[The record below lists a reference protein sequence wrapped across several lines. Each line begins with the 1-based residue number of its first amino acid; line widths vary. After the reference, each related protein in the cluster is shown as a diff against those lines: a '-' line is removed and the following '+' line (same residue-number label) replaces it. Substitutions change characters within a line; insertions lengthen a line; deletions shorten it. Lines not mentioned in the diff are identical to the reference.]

1 MPIIDPNLQWQYIQE
16 TSNLVDTTNYGNLSD
31 YLKTQVNYNN
41 YIQRNFGTQAE
52 FEAYMKAKYGS
63 SYKPLPQTPLSEN
76 SVSTKAVEV
85 GKTTGGSA
93 SLNVVESSKYTSTS
107 EAGAVTATAGGVGV
121 AVTADV
127 AVPVILAGI
136 GVGWASYELA
146 TPVWL
151 AISNKIFGTDIS
163 LEQASEYSIFGI
175 YKNDKFY
182 FPEEV
187 IQAVSDALYEAE
199 VYNKYNYS
207 ISSKITHTGVQ
218 EVTWTDLSNADI
230 QHFGS
235 LNESLKNVGIPS
247 KMINYCR
254 TEINKRFP
262 FSRIVQATGGFNDI
276 ENVIRLTLQF
286 NTTLPNTVNIVEL
299 TPNSGEFYAEDVLLR
314 TASVFYYLNTDELS
328 VAFQEPD
335 YWDISSGVDSAA
347 SRVGTVS
354 VDIVNEL
361 DEPGLTLLPDS
372 SLNTKGAKVGVAY
385 PDWARNAINISNY
398 NPKSSTDPNE
408 ETFNNHKFFPISL
421 PDIYP
426 LNHTKPF
433 TPPSQEFSQEG
444 ETPNRHYVV
453 TGSGIDNPTPPQTDE
468 GDTPAVPPVP
478 VIGGSS
484 NALFTV
490 YNPEM
495 EQLNGLGNVL
505 WSQSIL
511 EQIVR
516 MFTNNPMDA
525 IISLHIIYATPS
537 LGGTKNI
544 KLGYIDT
551 NVPCPWVDK
560 QYVKISCGTVT
571 VPEYYGDA
579 RDYIGSTDV
588 SIYLP
593 FIGFRNLKTA
603 DIIGSEITVDYT
615 VDVYTGTVLCNI
627 TINKRGTTKVMYTF
641 EGNCSVSIP
650 LTGSDRSRQIS
661 SIGTMIAGSAV
672 GGVGGALLAG
682 TGAIAGGGAQSSIQ
696 RTSNFSGNA
705 GAMGIK
711 KPYIIVNRNIPY
723 DADRYNELYGY
734 TANKTVLL
742 GALSG
747 YTRVKAVHVE
757 NISNATV
764 DEKNEIERLLKNGVI
779 IS

>member
-31 YLKTQVNYNN
+31 YLKSQVNYNN

-76 SVSTKAVEV
+76 NVSTKAVEV
-85 GKTTGGSA
+85 GKTTGGS
-93 SLNVVESSKYTSTS
+93 SVLNVVESSKYTSTA
-107 EAGAVTATAGGVGV
+107 EAGTVTATAGGVGV

-136 GVGWASYELA
+136 GIGWASYELA

-207 ISSKITHTGVQ
+207 ISSKITQAGVQ
-218 EVTWTDLSNADI
+218 DVTWAELSNADI
-230 QHFGS
+230 QHYG
-235 LNESLKNVGIPS
+235 SLKNVGIPS
-247 KMINYCR
+247 KMISYGR
-254 TEINKRFP
+254 TEIQNSFP
-262 FSRIVQATGGFNDI
+262 FAKIVQASAGFNDV
-276 ENVIRLTLQF
+276 ENVISLSLYF
-286 NTTLPNTVNIVEL
+286 GATLPNTVNIVEL
-299 TPNSGEFYAEDVLLR
+299 TPNSGNFYAENVLLR
-314 TASVFYYLNTDELS
+314 VATVFYYLNTDELS
-328 VAFQEPD
+328 IAFQEP
-335 YWDISSGVDSAA
+335 YSWDVSSGIVAD
-347 SRVGTVS
+347 RVGGLS
-354 VDIVNEL
+354 VDIVNKL

-372 SLNTKGAKVGVAY
+372 SLNTTGAKIGVAY
-385 PDWARNAINISNY
+385 PDWGRNAINISNY

-408 ETFNNHKFFPISL
+408 DTFNDHKFFPISL
-421 PDIYP
+421 PDVYP
-426 LNHTKPF
+426 LNPTEPF

-468 GDTPAVPPVP
+468 GDTPAVPPAP

-525 IISLHIIYATPS
+525 IISLHVIYATPS
-537 LGGTKNI
+537 IGGTKNI

-551 NVPCPWVDK
+551 GVPCPWVNK

-627 TINKRGTTKVMYTF
+627 TVNKRGTTKVMYTF

-661 SIGTMIAGSAV
+661 SIGTMIAGGAV

-757 NISNATV
+757 NCALATAN
-764 DEKNEIERLLKNGVI
+764 ERTEIERLLKAGVI
-779 IS
+779 L

>member
-16 TSNLVDTTNYGNLSD
+16 TSNLVDNTNYSNLSD
-31 YLKTQVNYNN
+31 YLKSQVNYNN

-76 SVSTKAVEV
+76 NVSTKAVEV
-85 GKTTGGSA
+85 GKTTGGTA
-93 SLNVVESSKYTSTS
+93 VLDAVESSKYTSTA

-187 IQAVSDALYEAE
+187 IQAVSDALYEAD

-207 ISSKITHTGVQ
+207 ISSKITQTGVQ
-218 EVTWTDLSNADI
+218 EVTWTELSNADI
-230 QHFGS
+230 QHYGS
-235 LNESLKNVGIPS
+235 VMNIGIPS
-247 KMINYCR
+247 KMISYGR
-254 TEINKRFP
+254 TEIHKHFP
-262 FSRIVQATGGFNDI
+262 LAKIVQASVSVVET
-276 ENVIRLTLQF
+276 ENVLRLALSF
-286 NTTLPNTVNIVEL
+286 STTLPNTAFITEL
-299 TPNSGEFYAEDVLLR
+299 EPGSKEFQAEDIPL
-314 TASVFYYLNTDELS
+314 TSATVFYYLNTDELS
-328 VAFQEPD
+328 ISFGEP
-335 YWDISSGVDSAA
+335 YIGEVSSGINFD
-347 SRVGTVS
+347 RVGTVS

-372 SLNTKGAKVGVAY
+372 SLNTTGAKIGVAY

-398 NPKSSTDPNE
+398 NPKSSTDPSE
-408 ETFNNHKFFPISL
+408 DTFNNHKFFPISL
-421 PDIYP
+421 PGTYP
-426 LNHTKPF
+426 LNPTEPF

-453 TGSGIDNPTPPQTDE
+453 TGSGIDNPTPPQTDT
-468 GDTPAVPPVP
+468 GDTPNVPPAP

-525 IISLHIIYATPS
+525 IISLHVIYATPS
-537 LGGTKNI
+537 IGGTKNI

-551 NVPCPWVDK
+551 GVPCPWVNK

-627 TINKRGTTKVMYTF
+627 TVNKRGTTKVMYTF

-661 SIGTMIAGSAV
+661 SIGTMITGGAV

-757 NISNATV
+757 NCALATAN
-764 DEKNEIERLLKNGVI
+764 ERAEIERLLKTGVI
-779 IS
+779 L

>member
-31 YLKTQVNYNN
+31 YLKSQVNYNN

-85 GKTTGGSA
+85 GKTTGGS
-93 SLNVVESSKYTSTS
+93 SVLNVVESSKYSSTS

-187 IQAVSDALYEAE
+187 IQAVSDALYEAN

-207 ISSKITHTGVQ
+207 ISSKITQAGVQ
-218 EVTWTDLSNADI
+218 DVTWTELSNADI
-230 QHFGS
+230 QHYG
-235 LNESLKNVGIPS
+235 SLKNLAIPS
-247 KMINYCR
+247 KMISYGRN
-254 TEINKRFP
+254 EIHNSFP
-262 FSRIVQATGGFNDI
+262 LAKIVQASAGFNDV
-276 ENVIRLTLQF
+276 ENVISLALYF
-286 NTTLPNTVNIVEL
+286 GTTLPNTVNISEL
-299 TPNSGEFYAEDVLLR
+299 SSGSKEFYAEDVLLR
-314 TASVFYYLNTDELS
+314 VATVFYYLNTDELS
-328 VAFQEPD
+328 IAFQEP
-335 YWDISSGVDSAA
+335 YSWDVSSGIVSD
-347 SRVGTVS
+347 RVGTVS
-354 VDIVNEL
+354 VDIVNKL

-372 SLNTKGAKVGVAY
+372 SLNTKGASIGVAY

-408 ETFNNHKFFPISL
+408 DTFNEHKFFPISL

-426 LNHTKPF
+426 LNPTEPF
-433 TPPSQEFSQEG
+433 TPTSQEFSQEG

-453 TGSGIDNPTPPQTDE
+453 TGSGIDNPTPPQTDD
-468 GDTPAVPPVP
+468 GDTPTVPPAP

-537 LGGTKNI
+537 IGGTKNI

-551 NVPCPWVDK
+551 GVPCPWVNK

-627 TINKRGTTKVMYTF
+627 TVNKRGTTKVMYTF

-661 SIGTMIAGSAV
+661 SIGTMIAGGAV

-682 TGAIAGGGAQSSIQ
+682 TGAIARGGAQSSIQ

-757 NISNATV
+757 NCSLATAN
-764 DEKNEIERLLKNGVI
+764 ERTEIERLLKAGVI
-779 IS
+779 L

>member
-31 YLKTQVNYNN
+31 YLKSQVNYNN

-85 GKTTGGSA
+85 GKTTGGS
-93 SLNVVESSKYTSTS
+93 SVLNVVESSKYSSTS

-187 IQAVSDALYEAE
+187 IQAVSDALYEAN

-207 ISSKITHTGVQ
+207 ISSKITQAGVQ
-218 EVTWTDLSNADI
+218 DVTWTELSNADI
-230 QHFGS
+230 QHYG
-235 LNESLKNVGIPS
+235 SLKNLAIPS
-247 KMINYCR
+247 KMISYGRN
-254 TEINKRFP
+254 EIHNSFP
-262 FSRIVQATGGFNDI
+262 LAKIVQASSGFNDI
-276 ENVIRLTLQF
+276 ENVISLALYF
-286 NTTLPNTVNIVEL
+286 GTTLPNTVNISEL
-299 TPNSGEFYAEDVLLR
+299 SSGSKEFYAEDVLLR
-314 TASVFYYLNTDELS
+314 VATVFYYLNTDELS
-328 VAFQEPD
+328 IAFQEP
-335 YWDISSGVDSAA
+335 YSWDVSSGIVSD
-347 SRVGTVS
+347 RVGTVS
-354 VDIVNEL
+354 VDIVNKL

-372 SLNTKGAKVGVAY
+372 SLNTKGASIGVAY

-408 ETFNNHKFFPISL
+408 DTFNDHKFFPISL
-421 PDIYP
+421 PSNYP
-426 LNHTKPF
+426 LNPTEPF

-468 GDTPAVPPVP
+468 GDTPALPPAP

-537 LGGTKNI
+537 IGGTKNI

-551 NVPCPWVDK
+551 GVPCPWVNK

-627 TINKRGTTKVMYTF
+627 TVNKRGTTKVMYTF

-661 SIGTMIAGSAV
+661 SIGTMIAGGAV

-757 NISNATV
+757 NCSLATAN
-764 DEKNEIERLLKNGVI
+764 ERAEIEQLLKTGVI
-779 IS
+779 L

>member
-16 TSNLVDTTNYGNLSD
+16 TSNLVDNTNYGNLSD
-31 YLKTQVNYNN
+31 YLKSQVNYNN

-76 SVSTKAVEV
+76 NVSTKAVEV
-85 GKTTGGSA
+85 GKTTGGS
-93 SLNVVESSKYTSTS
+93 SVLDVVESSNYTTS

-187 IQAVSDALYEAE
+187 IQAVSDALYQAD

-218 EVTWTDLSNADI
+218 DVTWTELSNADI
-230 QHFGS
+230 QHYGS
-235 LNESLKNVGIPS
+235 LMNIGIPS
-247 KMINYCR
+247 KMISYGR
-254 TEINKRFP
+254 TEIHKHFP
-262 FSRIVQATGGFNDI
+262 LAKIVQASVSVVET
-276 ENVIRLTLQF
+276 ENVLRLALYF
-286 NTTLPNTVNIVEL
+286 ATTLPNTAFISEL
-299 TPNSGEFYAEDVLLR
+299 NPGSKEFQAEDIPLT
-314 TASVFYYLNTDELS
+314 TATVFYYLNTDELS
-328 VAFQEPD
+328 IAFGEP
-335 YWDISSGVDSAA
+335 YIGEVSSGINFD
-347 SRVGTVS
+347 RVGTVS

-372 SLNTKGAKVGVAY
+372 SLNTTGAKIGVAY

-408 ETFNNHKFFPISL
+408 DTFNDHKFFPISL
-421 PDIYP
+421 PDTYP
-426 LNHTKPF
+426 LNPTVPF
-433 TPPSQEFSQEG
+433 TQPSQEFSQEG
-444 ETPNRHYVV
+444 ETPNRHYVI

-468 GDTPAVPPVP
+468 GDTPSVPPAP

-495 EQLNGLGNVL
+495 EQLNSLGNVL

-537 LGGTKNI
+537 IGGTKNI

-551 NVPCPWVDK
+551 NVPCPWVNK

-603 DIIGSEITVDYT
+603 DIIGSEITIDYT

-627 TINKRGTTKVMYTF
+627 TVNKRGTTKVMYTF

-661 SIGTMIAGSAV
+661 SIGTMIAGGAV

-682 TGAIAGGGAQSSIQ
+682 TGAIARGGAQSSIQ

-757 NISNATV
+757 NVNNATV
-764 DEKNEIERLLKNGVI
+764 DEKNEIERLLKSGVI

>member
-63 SYKPLPQTPLSEN
+63 SYKPLPKTPLSEN

-93 SLNVVESSKYTSTS
+93 TLNAVESSKYTSTS

-187 IQAVSDALYEAE
+187 IQAVSDALYQAE

-207 ISSKITHTGVQ
+207 ISSKITQAGMQ
-218 EVTWTDLSNADI
+218 DVTWTELSNADI
-230 QHFGS
+230 QHYGS
-235 LNESLKNVGIPS
+235 LMNFGIPS
-247 KMINYCR
+247 KMISYGR
-254 TEINKRFP
+254 TEIHKHFP
-262 FSRIVQATGGFNDI
+262 LAKIVQASVSVVET
-276 ENVIRLTLQF
+276 ENVLRLALYF
-286 NTTLPNTVNIVEL
+286 GTTLPNTAFITEL
-299 TPNSGEFYAEDVLLR
+299 SPGSKEFQAEDIPL
-314 TASVFYYLNTDELS
+314 TAATVFYYLNTDELS
-328 VAFQEPD
+328 IAFGEP
-335 YWDISSGVDSAA
+335 YIGEVSSGINFD
-347 SRVGTVS
+347 RVGTVS

-372 SLNTKGAKVGVAY
+372 SLNTTGAKIGVAY

-408 ETFNNHKFFPISL
+408 DTFNEHKFFPISL
-421 PDIYP
+421 PSNFP
-426 LNHTKPF
+426 LNPTEPF

-444 ETPNRHYVV
+444 ETPNRHYVI

-468 GDTPAVPPVP
+468 GDTPSVPPAP

-495 EQLNGLGNVL
+495 EQLNSLGNVL

-537 LGGTKNI
+537 IGGTKNI

-551 NVPCPWVDK
+551 NVPCPWVNK

-603 DIIGSEITVDYT
+603 DIIGSEITIDYT

-627 TINKRGTTKVMYTF
+627 TVNKRGTTKVMYTF

-661 SIGTMIAGSAV
+661 SIGTMIAGGAV

-682 TGAIAGGGAQSSIQ
+682 TGAIARGGAQSSIQ

-764 DEKNEIERLLKNGVI
+764 DEKNEIERLLKSGVI

>member
-31 YLKTQVNYNN
+31 YLKSQVNYNN

-85 GKTTGGSA
+85 GKTTGGS
-93 SLNVVESSKYTSTS
+93 SVLNVVESSKYSSTS

-187 IQAVSDALYEAE
+187 IQAVSDALYEAN

-207 ISSKITHTGVQ
+207 ISSKITQAGVQ
-218 EVTWTDLSNADI
+218 DVTWTELSNADI
-230 QHFGS
+230 QHYG
-235 LNESLKNVGIPS
+235 SLKNLAIPS
-247 KMINYCR
+247 KMISYGRN
-254 TEINKRFP
+254 EIHNSFP
-262 FSRIVQATGGFNDI
+262 LAKIVQASAGFNDV
-276 ENVIRLTLQF
+276 ENVISLALYF
-286 NTTLPNTVNIVEL
+286 GTTLPNTVNISEL
-299 TPNSGEFYAEDVLLR
+299 SSGSKEFYAEDVLLR
-314 TASVFYYLNTDELS
+314 VATVFYYLNTDELS
-328 VAFQEPD
+328 IAFQEP
-335 YWDISSGVDSAA
+335 YSWDVSSGIVSD
-347 SRVGTVS
+347 RVGTVS
-354 VDIVNEL
+354 VDIVNKL

-372 SLNTKGAKVGVAY
+372 SLNTKGASIGVAY

-408 ETFNNHKFFPISL
+408 DTFNEHKFFPISL

-426 LNHTKPF
+426 LNPTEPF

-453 TGSGIDNPTPPQTDE
+453 TGSGIDNPTPPQTDD
-468 GDTPAVPPVP
+468 GDTPTVPPAP
-478 VIGGSS
+478 VVGGSS

-537 LGGTKNI
+537 IGGTKNI

-551 NVPCPWVDK
+551 GVPCPWVNK

-627 TINKRGTTKVMYTF
+627 TVNKRGTTKVMYTF

-661 SIGTMIAGSAV
+661 SIGTMIAGGAV

-682 TGAIAGGGAQSSIQ
+682 TGAIARGGAQSSIQ

-757 NISNATV
+757 NCALATAN
-764 DEKNEIERLLKNGVI
+764 ERTEIERLLKAGVI
-779 IS
+779 L

>member
-31 YLKTQVNYNN
+31 YLKSQVNYNN

-52 FEAYMKAKYGS
+52 FEAYMKAKYGT

-93 SLNVVESSKYTSTS
+93 VLDVVESSKYTSTS

-187 IQAVSDALYEAE
+187 IQAVSDALYEAD

-207 ISSKITHTGVQ
+207 ISSKITQTGLQ
-218 EVTWTDLSNADI
+218 DVTWTELSNADI
-230 QHFGS
+230 QHYGS
-235 LNESLKNVGIPS
+235 LMNLGIPS
-247 KMINYCR
+247 KMISYGR
-254 TEINKRFP
+254 TEIHKHFP
-262 FSRIVQATGGFNDI
+262 LAKIVQASVSVVET
-276 ENVIRLTLQF
+276 ENVLRLALSF
-286 NTTLPNTVNIVEL
+286 GTTLPNTAFISEIN
-299 TPNSGEFYAEDVLLR
+299 PGSKEFQAEDIPLT
-314 TASVFYYLNTDELS
+314 TATVFYYLNTDELS
-328 VAFQEPD
+328 IAFGEP
-335 YWDISSGVDSAA
+335 YIGEVSSGINFD
-347 SRVGTVS
+347 RVGTVS
-354 VDIVNEL
+354 VDIVNKL

-372 SLNTKGAKVGVAY
+372 SLNTTGAKIGVAY
-385 PDWARNAINISNY
+385 PDWGRNAINISNY
-398 NPKSSTDPNE
+398 NPKSSTDPSE
-408 ETFNNHKFFPISL
+408 ETFNDHKFFPISL
-421 PDIYP
+421 PDTYP
-426 LNHTKPF
+426 LNPTEPF
-433 TPPSQEFSQEG
+433 TQPSQEFSQEG

-453 TGSGIDNPTPPQTDE
+453 TGSGIDNPTPPQTDT
-468 GDTPAVPPVP
+468 GDTPSVPPAP

-495 EQLNGLGNVL
+495 EQLNSLGNVL

-537 LGGTKNI
+537 IGGTKNI

-551 NVPCPWVDK
+551 NVPCPWVNK

-627 TINKRGTTKVMYTF
+627 TVNKRGTTKVMYTF

-661 SIGTMIAGSAV
+661 SIGTMITGGAV

-757 NISNATV
+757 NCALATAN
-764 DEKNEIERLLKNGVI
+764 ERAEIERLLKAGVI
-779 IS
+779 L